1 MRAKAGFGCAFCLAC
16 TRSCTKIRYK
26 KDREQTLTEKTIM
39 LISNP
44 AHPVWAMAFRPFYLL
59 AALFGAVAIVLWGFG
74 YPGHAAMPGFIWHA
88 HEMIWG
94 YAGAVV
100 VGFLLTA
107 VATWTGQPPTRG
119 GILMLLAALW
129 LLARASAFFAAGIWV
144 AGISGT
150 VFYLLAAACFARP
163 VLASGNQRNFI
174 AVAALL
180 LLGITHAAFH
190 WQLAQGNAAAVRPA
204 LWAGLVMVAG
214 FIGLIGMRVIPF
226 FTAKRLGIAQAAISK
241 PIMLS
246 ALLLPMLMTLN
257 LLLWPQNLWLF
268 AAAGVASGL
277 INAWQ
282 LCRWWHGGVKTE
294 PLLWVLFIGFG
305 ACALGLIALGMGVPF
320 ANLTSLGIHLIAV
333 GGIGLLT
340 LGMMARTA
348 LGHTGRPMR
357 LVPPLPLAFW
367 LMVAA
372 ALLRALAAL
381 FAAGLHT
388 SLLHADWSL
397 AMTQT
402 TVYSGLTHASALA
415 FAASLLLFAWR
426 YAPWLLR
433 PRTDGK
439 AG

>member
-1 MRAKAGFGCAFCLAC
+1 
-16 TRSCTKIRYK
+16 
-26 KDREQTLTEKTIM
+26 
-39 LISNP
+39 
-44 AHPVWAMAFRPFYLL
+44 
-59 AALFGAVAIVLWGFG
+59 
-74 YPGHAAMPGFIWHA
+74 MPGFIWHA

-119 GILMLLAALW
+119 GMLMLLAALW
-129 LLARASAFFAAGIWV
+129 LLARASAFFAGGIWV

-150 VFYLLAAACFARP
+150 AFYLLAAACFARP
-163 VLASGNQRNFI
+163 VLASSNRRNFI

-190 WQLAQGNAAAVRPA
+190 WQLAQGSAAALRPA

-226 FTAKRLGIAQAAISK
+226 FTAKRLGIAQAAVSK

-257 LLLWPQNLWLF
+257 LLLWPQSLGLF
-268 AAAGVASGL
+268 AAAGVVSGL

-320 ANLTSLGIHLIAV
+320 GKFTSLGIHLIAV

-381 FAAGLHT
+381 FAAGLY
-388 SLLHADWSL
+388 ANWPQAL
-397 AMTQT
+397 AQT
-402 TVYSGLTHASALA
+402 AVYSGLTHASALA
-415 FAASLLLFAWR
+415 FAAALLLFAWR
-426 YAPWLLR
+426 YTPWLLR
-433 PRTDGK
+433 PRADGK